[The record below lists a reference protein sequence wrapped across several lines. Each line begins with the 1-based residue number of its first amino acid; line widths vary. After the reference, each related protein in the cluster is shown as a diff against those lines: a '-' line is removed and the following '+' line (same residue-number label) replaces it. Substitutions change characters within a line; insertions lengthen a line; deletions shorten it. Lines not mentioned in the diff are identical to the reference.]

1 MPTTQSPIRFFLLA
15 PSFFASVSTPILSS
29 KLLTLSSKEMAITAQ
44 DVNKLRAMTG
54 AGMMDCKKALTE
66 ADGDFEA
73 ARDILRKQGQKIADK
88 RAENETSEGLVLV
101 SVSEDGT
108 TGKLVALACETES
121 VAKVANFRE
130 LAQQVLDAAVRTNA
144 GTKEDLL
151 ATKEADGLTVQE
163 HITDL
168 MGKIGEK
175 IDVTYAT
182 LTAEKVA
189 SYIHSDNKKGVLVG
203 LKNVGG
209 ADTTEVGR
217 DVAMQIVAMKPVA
230 VDKDGVDA
238 ATVEREIEIGKEQA
252 RAEGKP
258 EAMLEKIAQGKLNKF
273 YKDNTLLNQEF
284 VKDNSVTIA
293 KLLDNKQKGMTVTD
307 FKRVAIGA

>member
-1 MPTTQSPIRFFLLA
+1 MA
-15 PSFFASVSTPILSS
+15 
-29 KLLTLSSKEMAITAQ
+29 AITAQ

-88 RAENETSEGLVLV
+88 RAENATAEGMVMV

-108 TGKLVALACETES
+108 TGKLVALACETEP
-121 VAKVANFRE
+121 VAKVEDFRK
-130 LAQQVLDAAVRTNA
+130 LAQQVLDAAVKSDA

-151 ATKEADGLTVQE
+151 AAKQDDGRSLQE

-175 IDVTYAT
+175 LDIVAYET

-203 LKNVGG
+203 LKNVGD
-209 ADTTEVGR
+209 ANTNEVGR

-230 VDKDGVDA
+230 VDKDGVDS

-273 YKDNTLLNQEF
+273 YKENTLLNQEF

-293 KLLDNKQKGMTVTD
+293 QLLDKTSKGMTVTD
-307 FKRVAIGA
+307 FKRVAIA

>member
-1 MPTTQSPIRFFLLA
+1 MTANSNLPIKPLNPNILTTMA
-15 PSFFASVSTPILSS
+15 
-29 KLLTLSSKEMAITAQ
+29 AITAA
-44 DVNKLRAMTG
+44 DVNKLRTMTG

-66 ADGDFEA
+66 AEGDFEA

-88 RAENETSEGLVLV
+88 RAENETSEGFVAV
-101 SVSEDGT
+101 NVSEDGT
-108 TGKLVALACETES
+108 SGKLVALACETES

-130 LAQQVLDAAVRTNA
+130 LVQRILDAAVRINA
-144 GTKEDLL
+144 TSKEEVL
-151 ATKEADGLTVQE
+151 AAKEEDGLTVQE

-175 IDVTYAT
+175 LDVTYAT

-209 ADTTEVGR
+209 ADTTTVGR
-217 DVAMQIVAMKPVA
+217 DIAMQIVAMKPVA
-230 VDKDGVDA
+230 VDKDGVDSA
-238 ATVEREIEIGKEQA
+238 VAEREIEIGKEQA

-273 YKDNTLLNQEF
+273 YKENTLLNQEF
-284 VKDNSVTIA
+284 VKDSSMTIA
-293 KLLDNKQKGMTVTD
+293 QLLDKTSKGMTVTD

>member
-1 MPTTQSPIRFFLLA
+1 MA
-15 PSFFASVSTPILSS
+15 
-29 KLLTLSSKEMAITAQ
+29 AITAQ

-54 AGMMDCKKALTE
+54 AGMMDCKKALVE
-66 ADGDFEA
+66 AEGDFEA

-88 RAENETSEGLVLV
+88 RSDNATSEGLVLA

-108 TGKLVALACETES
+108 NGKLVALACETDPVS
-121 VAKVANFRE
+121 KVADFRN
-130 LAQQVLDAAVRTNA
+130 LVQQILDAAVKTNA
-144 GTKEDLL
+144 
-151 ATKEADGLTVQE
+151 ATKEELLASSQEDGRSLQD

-175 IDVTYAT
+175 LDVVAYANM
-182 LTAEKVA
+182 TAEKVA
-189 SYIHSDNKKGVLVG
+189 SYIHSDGKKGVLVG
-203 LKNVGG
+203 LKNVNG
-209 ADTTEVGR
+209 ADVTTVGR

-273 YKDNTLLNQEF
+273 YKENTLLNQEF
-284 VKDNSVTIA
+284 VKDNSKTIA
-293 KLLDNKQKGMTVTD
+293 QLLDSTSKGMTVTD